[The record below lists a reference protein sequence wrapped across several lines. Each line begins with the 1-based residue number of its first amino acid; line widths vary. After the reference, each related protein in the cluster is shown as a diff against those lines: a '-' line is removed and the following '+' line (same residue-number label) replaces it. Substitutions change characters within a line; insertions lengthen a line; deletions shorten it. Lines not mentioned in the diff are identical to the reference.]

1 MTELHRSVSSEKEY
15 RVSISFDRA
24 TVAALVDAEK
34 QVLLERLQAILAIDT
49 CIPPGRN
56 YDKVVD
62 LIEPQFQQY
71 GLHTERVII
80 PEELIKAMPQTAP

>member
-1 MTELHRSVSSEKEY
+1 M
-15 RVSISFDRA
+15 SISFDRA